1 MADRRSFCPR
11 CYGRVHSGTEC
22 LAHVELTGFPVSYVF
37 DFRYAMDF
45 ELSVRRWETTFP
57 CDFIV
62 SHLPQSREQQPD
74 PSGVSGLRSLFDQ
87 RCSEGSHIR

>member
-57 CDFIV
+57 CDFILAICLEV
-62 SHLPQSREQQPD
+62 AGNNLILL
-74 PSGVSGLRSLFDQ
+74 V
-87 RCSEGSHIR
+87 